1 MKKQHLCISLL
12 ALLCSI
18 VTSGISSAASF
29 TVTWKNQLGE
39 SSCTPLE
46 ISVKSI
52 MGDFSSRDTNK
63 LSVGDSRT
71 MTVNSSACNS
81 IEVSANCTYS
91 DKSVIKSVLLRAKAQ
106 CGNSMATI
114 VSPET
119 INVQTQTIN
128 GTCRPWCI
136 N

>member
-1 MKKQHLCISLL
+1 MKKQLCISLL

-18 VTSGISSAASF
+18 ATSGVASAASF
-29 TVTWKNQLGE
+29 TITWKNQLGE

-46 ISVKSI
+46 VTVKSI
-52 MGDFSSRDTNK
+52 MGDISSHNTNR

-81 IEVSANCTYS
+81 IELSANCTYS
-91 DKSVIKSVLLRAKAQ
+91 DKGAVKAVSLRAKAQ

-114 VSPET
+114 VYPGA
-119 INVQTQTIN
+119 IDVQTLTIN
-128 GTCRPWCI
+128 GTCKPYCI
-136 N
+136 GN